1 MESKTI
7 FLNQIIVRQLKPSF
21 RMLEQVIAICPKSL
35 WSQKNIDPPI
45 WQQIY
50 HVLYGIDYWF
60 SKSKSDFAPPVF
72 NTEVHAVLGEEAKGF
87 IEQED
92 MKDYMDYVEN
102 KAEKHLTELDIETI
116 SSPSPI
122 YSKWTN
128 LDVIMEQLR
137 HLQHHIGY
145 LNRVLLKCK
154 LKPIEWEMYEP

>member
-1 MESKTI
+1 
-7 FLNQIIVRQLKPSF
+7 
-21 RMLEQVIAICPKSL
+21 MLEQAIEICPKSL

-50 HVLYGIDYWF
+50 HILYGIDYWF
-60 SKSKSDFAPPVF
+60 SKTKDAFAPPVF
-72 NTEVHAVLGEEAKGF
+72 NSEVHAVLGEEAKGF

-102 KAEKHLTELDIETI
+102 KAEKHLMDLDCESI

-137 HLQHHIGY
+137 HFQHHLGY

-154 LKPIEWEMYEP
+154 LKPIEWEMFEP